1 MRSMRNQLEGL
12 NSIREYYLGKLD
24 AYENAMKL
32 VDPRFS
38 DTINEII
45 HDVQTSLDFYTREI
59 SQIEESLKS
68 K

>member
-1 MRSMRNQLEGL
+1 MRDQLEGL

-24 AYENAMKL
+24 AYENAIKL

-38 DTINEII
+38 DTIHGII
-45 HDVQTSLDFYTREI
+45 DDVKASISFYEREI
-59 SQIEESLKS
+59 AKFKQALTS

>member
-1 MRSMRNQLEGL
+1 MTNQLEGL
-12 NSIREYYLGKLD
+12 NRLREYYLGKLD

-38 DTINEII
+38 GTIKEII
-45 HDVQTSLDFYTREI
+45 NDVQRSLDFYNREI
-59 SQIEESLKS
+59 SKIEESLKS

>member
-1 MRSMRNQLEGL
+1 MRSQLEGL
-12 NSIREYYLGKLD
+12 NRLREYYLGKLD

-38 DTINEII
+38 GTIHGII
-45 HDVQTSLDFYTREI
+45 DDVKASIAFYDREI
-59 SQIEESLKS
+59 AKFKEGLTS

>member
-1 MRSMRNQLEGL
+1 MRNQLEGL
-12 NSIREYYLGKLD
+12 NRLREYYLGKLD

-38 DTINEII
+38 YTIHGII
-45 HDVQTSLDFYTREI
+45 DDVKASIAFYDREI
-59 SQIEESLKS
+59 AKFKEELTS

>member
-1 MRSMRNQLEGL
+1 MRHQLEGL

-38 DTINEII
+38 HTIHGII
-45 HDVQTSLDFYTREI
+45 DDVKASIAFYGREI
-59 SQIEESLKS
+59 AKAKEELTS

>member
-1 MRSMRNQLEGL
+1 MTNQLEGL
-12 NSIREYYLGKLD
+12 NRLREYYLGKLD

-38 DTINEII
+38 GTIHGII
-45 HDVQTSLDFYTREI
+45 DDVKASIAFYDREI
-59 SQIEESLKS
+59 AKFKEGLTS

>member
-1 MRSMRNQLEGL
+1 MRNQLEGL

-38 DTINEII
+38 DTIKGII
-45 HDVQTSLDFYTREI
+45 NDVQVSLDFYNREI
-59 SQIEESLKS
+59 EKFKEELINK
-68 K
+68 

>member
-1 MRSMRNQLEGL
+1 MTNQLEGL
-12 NSIREYYLGKLD
+12 NRLREYYLGKLD

-38 DTINEII
+38 DTIKGII
-45 HDVQTSLDFYTREI
+45 DDVKASIAFYDREI
-59 SQIEESLKS
+59 AKAKEGLTS

>member
-1 MRSMRNQLEGL
+1 MTNQLEAL
-12 NSIREYYLGKLD
+12 NRLREYYLGKLD

-38 DTINEII
+38 DTIKGII
-45 HDVQTSLDFYTREI
+45 DDVKASIAFYDREI
-59 SQIEESLKS
+59 AKFKEGLTS

>member
-1 MRSMRNQLEGL
+1 MGHQLEGL

-38 DTINEII
+38 GTLKEII
-45 HDVQTSLDFYTREI
+45 RDVQVSLDFYNREI
-59 SQIEESLKS
+59 EKLKEELINK
-68 K
+68 